1 MGSDWLERYHIKQL
15 PRSRKRK
22 RKRKL
27 RSLFDIPY
35 DTTERCDTCK
45 TELELHDGCWHCKNC
60 GFTKS

>member
-1 MGSDWLERYHIKQL
+1 MGSDWLERYRIKQL

-35 DTTERCDTCK
+35 DTTERCDTYEK
-45 TELELHDGCWHCKNC
+45 GLIEAGDYTINIDW
-60 GFTKS
+60 